1 MDSEVG
7 QGTPT
12 ATVVGYTEYA
22 GQPKYRYLNMTTDR
36 LFGAGE
42 DLNPTT
48 VYYTDAAPAD

>member
-12 ATVVGYTEYA
+12 AAVVGYTEYA